1 MMSGQAYSILWL
13 EQSFIFTYQW
23 LINNFQV
30 FDKLVIG
37 ITLST
42 LTINM
47 IPWYT
52 CKECKYLKNAADKY
66 MIQWQG
72 NCSQYY
78 TQMVLVKITF

>member
-1 MMSGQAYSILWL
+1 M
-13 EQSFIFTYQW
+13 
-23 LINNFQV
+23 

-47 IPWYT
+47 IPWYK
-52 CKECKYLKNAADKY
+52 CKECKYFKKAADKY

-72 NCSQYY
+72 NCSQCY
-78 TQMVLVKITF
+78 TQIVLVKITF